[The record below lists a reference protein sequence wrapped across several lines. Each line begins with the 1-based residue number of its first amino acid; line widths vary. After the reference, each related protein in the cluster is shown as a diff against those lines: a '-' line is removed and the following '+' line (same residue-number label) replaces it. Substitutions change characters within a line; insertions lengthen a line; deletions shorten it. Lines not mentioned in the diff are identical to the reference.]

1 MSWASL
7 PACQLYELHSLSIL
21 HKIRCTGEPETLS
34 SRLLVNSSL
43 RSRSADLSLPRVRTE
58 AGRRRPLFGTV
69 QQHFLLTSGLPP
81 EVRSMSLGR
90 FKRSVSD
97 LLLG

>member
-1 MSWASL
+1 MSYIISRINFGVRTST
-7 PACQLYELHSLSIL
+7 PLSI
-21 HKIRCTGEPETLS
+21 K
-34 SRLLVNSSL
+34 
-43 RSRSADLSLPRVRTE
+43 
-58 AGRRRPLFGTV
+58 F
-69 QQHFLLTSGLPP
+69 GLPP

>member
-1 MSWASL
+1 MKTVHYTMFCL
-7 PACQLYELHSLSIL
+7 
-21 HKIRCTGEPETLS
+21 
-34 SRLLVNSSL
+34 
-43 RSRSADLSLPRVRTE
+43 TE
-58 AGRRRPLFGTV
+58 AGRRRLLFGTV
-69 QQHFLLTSGLPP
+69 QQYNGLPP

>member
-1 MSWASL
+1 MSWTGL
-7 PACQLYELHSLSIL
+7 PPVS
-21 HKIRCTGEPETLS
+21 CTNCIPLAFYTKFAAPGSQRLFF

-43 RSRSADLSLPRVRTE
+43 RSRSTRQDADLSLPRVRTE
-58 AGRRRPLFGTV
+58 ADRRRLLFGTV
-69 QQHFLLTSGLPP
+69 QQYNGLPP